1 MLVVGGLSAA
11 AVLLVV
17 VALVLTL
24 TVFRPSED
32 PLAGSEHTPQSEAPE
47 REPAGGEYVPDG
59 EEESS
64 EPDPEVT
71 HIEAPTAPC
80 EFLPQESTSPQ
91 SPGTRSSGDMSFT
104 IPEGWSTDIDW
115 GGTLPHATD
124 VASAE
129 KHIEQNYYS
138 VAQIG
143 QVDWSGADGGYPGA
157 EDAAAAYVQCH
168 LTRADGVQAYGENPE
183 VTSYVSEAVE
193 VDGQDGWMV
202 RGVVEVAEDGQ
213 IATYT
218 AVEIVAVVVETPSG
232 PAVFKVATSADDPAM
247 NADLE
252 SMVDSLSVA

>member
-1 MLVVGGLSAA
+1 VPYP
-11 AVLLVV
+11 
-17 VALVLTL
+17 TL
-24 TVFRPSED
+24 FRSRPIGR
-32 PLAGSEHTPQSEAPE
+32 PPWRGTRQRPRRRPAPQH
-47 REPAGGEYVPDG
+47 RDHAGGRRPECCRGAAGGGGTGADPDRLPALRG
-59 EEESS
+59 SSGRLRAHPAVRSARAGARRRRVRARWRGESS

-143 QVDWSGADGGYPGA
+143 QVDWSGADGEYPGA

-168 LTRADGVQAYGENPE
+168 LTRAD
-183 VTSYVSEAVE
+183 
-193 VDGQDGWMV
+193 
-202 RGVVEVAEDGQ
+202 
-213 IATYT
+213 
-218 AVEIVAVVVETPSG
+218 
-232 PAVFKVATSADDPAM
+232 
-247 NADLE
+247 
-252 SMVDSLSVA
+252 

>member
-11 AVLLVV
+11 SVLLVV

-129 KHIEQNYYS
+129 KHIEQN
-138 VAQIG
+138 
-143 QVDWSGADGGYPGA
+143 
-157 EDAAAAYVQCH
+157 
-168 LTRADGVQAYGENPE
+168 
-183 VTSYVSEAVE
+183 
-193 VDGQDGWMV
+193 
-202 RGVVEVAEDGQ
+202 
-213 IATYT
+213 
-218 AVEIVAVVVETPSG
+218 
-232 PAVFKVATSADDPAM
+232 
-247 NADLE
+247 
-252 SMVDSLSVA
+252 